1 MKKNKEYVFLLKDD
15 GTMTEILTEEQI
27 KERKIATIE
36 RKKKE
41 LDKEFD
47 PYYVP
52 STQAC
57 MPDEYKT
64 LSNNPYIKFGSR
76 SYFETDED
84 VAYDKE

>member
-1 MKKNKEYVFLLKDD
+1 MSDYVFIVNKEYQQELLKRD
-15 GTMTEILTEEQI
+15 E
-27 KERKIATIE
+27 IE

-57 MPDEYKT
+57 LPDEYKT
-64 LSNNPYIKFGSR
+64 LSNNPYIKYGNKHSF
-76 SYFETDED
+76 TDED
-84 VAYDKE
+84 VDYDKE

>member
-1 MKKNKEYVFLLKDD
+1 MDNYVF
-15 GTMTEILTEEQI
+15 IVNEEYE
-27 KERKIATIE
+27 KELSKRGEIE

-52 STQAC
+52 PTQAC

-64 LSNNPYIKFGSR
+64 LSNNPYITFGSKHHI
-76 SYFETDED
+76 TDED

>member
-1 MKKNKEYVFLLKDD
+1 MKDYVFIVNKEYE
-15 GTMTEILTEEQI
+15 TELSKRSEV
-27 KERKIATIE
+27 E

-57 MPDEYKT
+57 LPDEYKT
-64 LSNNPYIKFGSR
+64 LSNNPYITFGSKH
-76 SYFETDED
+76 YITDED

>member
-1 MKKNKEYVFLLKDD
+1 MDEYKFKLNDD
-15 GTMTEILTEEQI
+15 GTLTSILTEEQI
-27 KERKIATIE
+27 KEIKISEIE

-57 MPDEYKT
+57 LPDEYKT
-64 LSNNPYIKFGSR
+64 LSNNPYITFGSKHHI
-76 SYFETDED
+76 TDED

>member
-1 MKKNKEYVFLLKDD
+1 MKEYTFKVNDD
-15 GTMTEILTEEQI
+15 GSWTQILTEEQI
-27 KERKIATIE
+27 KEMKVREIK

-52 STQAC
+52 ATQAC

-64 LSNNPYIKFGSR
+64 LSNNPYIKFGSKH
-76 SYFETDED
+76 SFTDED
-84 VAYDKE
+84 VDYDKE

>member
-1 MKKNKEYVFLLKDD
+1 MSDYVFIVNKEYQQELLKRD
-15 GTMTEILTEEQI
+15 E
-27 KERKIATIE
+27 IE

-57 MPDEYKT
+57 LPDEYKT
-64 LSNNPYIKFGSR
+64 LSNNPYIKYGNKYHF
-76 SYFETDED
+76 TDED
-84 VAYDKE
+84 VDYDKE

>member
-1 MKKNKEYVFLLKDD
+1 MKEYKFKLNDD
-15 GTMTEILTEEQI
+15 GSLTQILTEEQI
-27 KERKIATIE
+27 KEMKVSEIK

-57 MPDEYKT
+57 LPDEYKT
-64 LSNNPYIKFGSR
+64 LSNNPYIKYGNKYSF
-76 SYFETDED
+76 TDED
-84 VAYDKE
+84 VDSDKE

>member
-1 MKKNKEYVFLLKDD
+1 MKKNKEYRFVLNDD

-27 KERKIATIE
+27 KERKMATIE

-64 LSNNPYIKFGSR
+64 LSNNPYIKFGSKH
-76 SYFETDED
+76 YFNEED